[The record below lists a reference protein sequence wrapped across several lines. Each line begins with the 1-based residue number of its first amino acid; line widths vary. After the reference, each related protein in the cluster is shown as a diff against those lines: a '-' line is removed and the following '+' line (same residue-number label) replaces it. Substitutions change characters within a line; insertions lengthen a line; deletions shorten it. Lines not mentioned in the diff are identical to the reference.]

1 METTTVKLYS
11 LDYSNVKTYWA
22 ASLFIIG
29 NILFPQLFH
38 LIPQGGITWLP
49 IYFFTLIG
57 AYKYGWKVGLLTAVL
72 SLAINSLLFSMP
84 APATLPVI
92 LLKSVLLA
100 IAAGWT
106 AQHFRRISVIMLI
119 GVVFAYQVAGTL
131 GEWIYIGNFYN
142 KDNNSY
148 LWDYNKY
155 STSKMSVLKRPV
167 IAVVGLCSD
176 VNKIDVQI
184 SVLKSLEQD
193 GLAIKAVTNNPMGL
207 LYDMDVFNYPKELRF
222 PDIVYSI
229 NRYMYLTEVNVNLDA
244 WLINIGGGIGAIN
257 IMNTYNFGKLVDAYF
272 SAANIDVVVMC
283 VNTYVDI
290 TNLRLQLANLYK
302 YGIGNIFIVMSHK
315 DIDLSTLNYKDGLQT
330 YYVDEEK
337 YHEAFE
343 FLKENVEE
351 KVFTLEDVKNGY
363 LYTSILDTLS

>member
-106 AQHFRRISVIMLI
+106 KH
-119 GVVFAYQVAGTL
+119 
-131 GEWIYIGNFYN
+131 
-142 KDNNSY
+142 
-148 LWDYNKY
+148 
-155 STSKMSVLKRPV
+155 TSDSR
-167 IAVVGLCSD
+167 
-176 VNKIDVQI
+176 
-184 SVLKSLEQD
+184 
-193 GLAIKAVTNNPMGL
+193 
-207 LYDMDVFNYPKELRF
+207 
-222 PDIVYSI
+222 
-229 NRYMYLTEVNVNLDA
+229 
-244 WLINIGGGIGAIN
+244 
-257 IMNTYNFGKLVDAYF
+257 
-272 SAANIDVVVMC
+272 
-283 VNTYVDI
+283 
-290 TNLRLQLANLYK
+290 
-302 YGIGNIFIVMSHK
+302 
-315 DIDLSTLNYKDGLQT
+315 
-330 YYVDEEK
+330 
-337 YHEAFE
+337 
-343 FLKENVEE
+343 
-351 KVFTLEDVKNGY
+351 GY
-363 LYTSILDTLS
+363 

>member
-29 NILFPQLFH
+29 NILFPKLFH

-72 SLAINSLLFSMP
+72 SPAINSLLFSMP

-142 KDNNSY
+142 AIQDFRIGIPGMCLQVFGGYLFININNT
-148 LWDYNKY
+148 NKY
-155 STSKMSVLKRPV
+155 ENGNLFKNAADS
-167 IAVVGLCSD
+167 LCCH
-176 VNKIDVQI
+176 
-184 SVLKSLEQD
+184 
-193 GLAIKAVTNNPMGL
+193 
-207 LYDMDVFNYPKELRF
+207 
-222 PDIVYSI
+222 
-229 NRYMYLTEVNVNLDA
+229 
-244 WLINIGGGIGAIN
+244 IGADS
-257 IMNTYNFGKLVDAYF
+257 L
-272 SAANIDVVVMC
+272 
-283 VNTYVDI
+283 
-290 TNLRLQLANLYK
+290 
-302 YGIGNIFIVMSHK
+302 
-315 DIDLSTLNYKDGLQT
+315 
-330 YYVDEEK
+330 
-337 YHEAFE
+337 HE
-343 FLKENVEE
+343 
-351 KVFTLEDVKNGY
+351 
-363 LYTSILDTLS
+363 

>member
-119 GVVFAYQVAGTL
+119 GVVFAYQVAYWTEHEEYMDRR
-131 GEWIYIGNFYN
+131 EWRNSKVAECSDMEVVYDRVIRGKVIDYIGFRSKYKFLSRITANLADFY
-142 KDNNSY
+142 
-148 LWDYNKY
+148 
-155 STSKMSVLKRPV
+155 
-167 IAVVGLCSD
+167 VV
-176 VNKIDVQI
+176 
-184 SVLKSLEQD
+184 
-193 GLAIKAVTNNPMGL
+193 
-207 LYDMDVFNYPKELRF
+207 
-222 PDIVYSI
+222 
-229 NRYMYLTEVNVNLDA
+229 
-244 WLINIGGGIGAIN
+244 IGGV
-257 IMNTYNFGKLVDAYF
+257 L
-272 SAANIDVVVMC
+272 AA
-283 VNTYVDI
+283 
-290 TNLRLQLANLYK
+290 LGRK
-302 YGIGNIFIVMSHK
+302 K
-315 DIDLSTLNYKDGLQT
+315 
-330 YYVDEEK
+330 
-337 YHEAFE
+337 
-343 FLKENVEE
+343 
-351 KVFTLEDVKNGY
+351 
-363 LYTSILDTLS
+363 

>member
-72 SLAINSLLFSMP
+72 SPAINSLLFSMP

-119 GVVFAYQVAGTL
+119 GVVFAYQVADTL

-142 KDNNSY
+142 A
-148 LWDYNKY
+148 
-155 STSKMSVLKRPV
+155 
-167 IAVVGLCSD
+167 I
-176 VNKIDVQI
+176 
-184 SVLKSLEQD
+184 QD
-193 GLAIKAVTNNPMGL
+193 FRIGIPGMCLQ
-207 LYDMDVFNYPKELRF
+207 VF
-222 PDIVYSI
+222 
-229 NRYMYLTEVNVNLDA
+229 
-244 WLINIGGGIGAIN
+244 G
-257 IMNTYNFGKLVDAYF
+257 
-272 SAANIDVVVMC
+272 
-283 VNTYVDI
+283 
-290 TNLRLQLANLYK
+290 
-302 YGIGNIFIVMSHK
+302 
-315 DIDLSTLNYKDGLQT
+315 
-330 YYVDEEK
+330 
-337 YHEAFE
+337 
-343 FLKENVEE
+343 
-351 KVFTLEDVKNGY
+351 GY
-363 LYTSILDTLS
+363 LFIKYLICK

>member
-131 GEWIYIGNFYN
+131 GEGIYLGNFYN
-142 KDNNSY
+142 A
-148 LWDYNKY
+148 
-155 STSKMSVLKRPV
+155 
-167 IAVVGLCSD
+167 I
-176 VNKIDVQI
+176 
-184 SVLKSLEQD
+184 QD
-193 GLAIKAVTNNPMGL
+193 FRIGIPGMCLQ
-207 LYDMDVFNYPKELRF
+207 VF
-222 PDIVYSI
+222 
-229 NRYMYLTEVNVNLDA
+229 
-244 WLINIGGGIGAIN
+244 G
-257 IMNTYNFGKLVDAYF
+257 
-272 SAANIDVVVMC
+272 
-283 VNTYVDI
+283 
-290 TNLRLQLANLYK
+290 
-302 YGIGNIFIVMSHK
+302 
-315 DIDLSTLNYKDGLQT
+315 
-330 YYVDEEK
+330 
-337 YHEAFE
+337 
-343 FLKENVEE
+343 
-351 KVFTLEDVKNGY
+351 GY
-363 LYTSILDTLS
+363 LFIKYLICK